1 MLNGSAETECCQIRT
16 ENHPFPSRHG
26 RPALFVI
33 AAVNA
38 NDIWAFGLQLKG
50 PFGEHWDGTSWSIV
64 PLPSGVSVIAG
75 ATALTDGT
83 IVAVGEGTNGSAV
96 ILHN

>member
-1 MLNGSAETECCQIRT
+1 LGR
-16 ENHPFPSRHG
+16 HPLERG
-26 RPALFVI
+26 RQSEPKPQGNNSLFVI

-50 PFGEHWDGTSWSIV
+50 PFGERWDGTSWSIV
-64 PLPSGVSVIAG
+64 TLPSGVSVIAG

>member
-1 MLNGSAETECCQIRT
+1 MAPPRPGAVKSERK
-16 ENHPFPSRHG
+16 NHPFPSR
-26 RPALFVI
+26 PAQPRLGWKVK
-33 AAVNA
+33 A

-64 PLPSGVSVIAG
+64 PRPSGISVIAG

-96 ILHN
+96 IMHN